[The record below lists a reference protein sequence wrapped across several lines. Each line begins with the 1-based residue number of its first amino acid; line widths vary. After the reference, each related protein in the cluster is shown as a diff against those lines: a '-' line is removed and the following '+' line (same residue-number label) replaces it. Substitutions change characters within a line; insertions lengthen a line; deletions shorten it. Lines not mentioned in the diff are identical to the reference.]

1 MDTEEIVEQLT
12 AVDLPEDQARLYVQ
26 LVKLGP
32 TKARTISD
40 QCGFSR
46 SKTYRLLDDMVETG
60 IVTASVTQ
68 PRIYTPEP
76 PDDLFDR
83 LRTRWQRGVERTE
96 TARKRASG
104 PLQRLWGS
112 KEAGDEP
119 SWSVIGGRREILD
132 RTMDLFET
140 ADESVIEFTTH
151 GMCTTFTPPVRQTWE
166 TALGRVRDDDLA
178 WRLLLSVDDPGTRR
192 TIAETIAGT
201 DAQVRSVDP
210 GYLVHFLV
218 VDGERA
224 LLYLDQSPSL
234 GVTSDQD
241 VAILSDTRGLVESL
255 TMFFD
260 LAWPMGTEIE
270 AEGIEA

>member
-1 MDTEEIVEQLT
+1 MDTEDIVEQLT
-12 AVDLPEDQARLYVQ
+12 AVDLPEDQARLYVEM
-26 LVKLGP
+26 VRLGSA
-32 TKARTISD
+32 KARTISD

-68 PRIYTPEP
+68 PRIYTPKA
-76 PDDLFDR
+76 PDELFDR

-96 TARKRASG
+96 TARERAAG
-104 PLQRLWGS
+104 PLETLWGS

-119 SWSVIGGRREILD
+119 SWGVIGGRRDILD
-132 RTMDLFET
+132 RTMDLFEA

-151 GMCTTFTPPVRQTWE
+151 GMCTNFSPPVRQAWE
-166 TALGRVRDDDLA
+166 TALGRVREDDLA
-178 WRLLLSVDDPGTRR
+178 WRILLTVDDTGTRQ
-192 TIAETIAGT
+192 TIVEMIAGT

-210 GYLVHFLV
+210 GYLVHFLI
-218 VDGERA
+218 VDGEQA

-234 GVTSDQD
+234 GVTSEED
-241 VAILSDTRGLVESL
+241 VAIISDTRGLVETL

-270 AEGIEA
+270 AEEIQA